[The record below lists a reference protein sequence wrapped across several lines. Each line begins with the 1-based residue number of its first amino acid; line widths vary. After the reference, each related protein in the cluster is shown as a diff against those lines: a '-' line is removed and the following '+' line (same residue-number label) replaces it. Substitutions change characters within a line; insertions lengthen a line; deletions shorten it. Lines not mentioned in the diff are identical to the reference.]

1 MTTKLRHEMDGI
13 MMAIPKEL
21 NKAKASYLRVGQIMY
36 DLNLINKNDKTNI
49 PIIIDT
55 YKSHF
60 KNRLKSAMR
69 R

>member
-1 MTTKLRHEMDGI
+1 MSTALQHEMDSI
-13 MMAIPKEL
+13 MMAIPKEI
-21 NKAKASYLRVGQIMY
+21 NKAKTSYLRVGSIMY
-36 DLNLINKNDKTNI
+36 DLNLIKEEDKTNI
-49 PIIIDT
+49 PVIIDT